1 MSTAQFFFKEIGNNR
16 DHAQVLLVVIH
27 LIKDKLTGFLMEL
40 QLNVNLVYSVRT
52 YLTIKLRDCFS
63 FCAYYR
69 YCSLYRQDRHFV
81 FGKKTRMALAL

>member
-1 MSTAQFFFKEIGNNR
+1 
-16 DHAQVLLVVIH
+16 
-27 LIKDKLTGFLMEL
+27 MEL